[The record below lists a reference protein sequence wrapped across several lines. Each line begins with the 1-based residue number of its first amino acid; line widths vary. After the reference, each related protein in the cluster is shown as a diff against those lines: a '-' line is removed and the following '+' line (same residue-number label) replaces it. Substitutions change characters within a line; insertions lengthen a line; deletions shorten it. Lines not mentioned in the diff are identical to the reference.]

1 MTLEGRILL
10 EVAQYAAMAAGILIA
25 TSGRFKLLA
34 ATIPLAFLGPFWI
47 WAFFRWRRARRPL
60 STNPPSAT

>member
-1 MTLEGRILL
+1 MTLKGRILL
-10 EVAQYAAMAAGILIA
+10 EAAQYAAMAAGILTA

-47 WAFFRWRRARRPL
+47 WAFFRWRRARRAPT
-60 STNPPSAT
+60 TNPPGAT